1 MKFDNEKIMPRYSFF
16 VILMT
21 LIAIAVIVRA
31 SYIMTVKRDYWEKV
45 SDRVKAD
52 SVKIKPTRGD
62 ILSCDGE
69 LLASSLPEF
78 MLFVDFDA
86 MKNSK
91 ADTLWEE
98 KEDSICQGL
107 NHIFPERSAEEFR
120 RLLRKGRSE
129 NSKRCKLWNRRVNYS
144 TYSQVKELPIF
155 RLVSYK
161 GGFYNEEYNARVRPN
176 GSSAARTIGDMFG
189 AIDTARCGIELSF
202 DSLLRGKLGYSHRRK
217 VRNKYLSIVDTP
229 AINGADIITTID
241 VEMQDL
247 AERALL
253 DELRLPQVNGEMG
266 VAILMEVKTGDVKAI
281 VNMTKCADGE
291 YREIM
296 NNAISYTCE
305 PGSVFKPASILL
317 ALDEGKTDTAE
328 IIHTGGG
335 VFEMHSRFMKDHNWA
350 TQGGYG
356 DINVARSLEV
366 SSNIGVS
373 YIIDKNYAARPED
386 YIAGLR
392 RLGIFEDLQLP
403 IVGYKHPRV
412 PTPRRNPKGGVE
424 DKTQL
429 PWMSIG
435 YGTQI
440 APINTLTFYNAIANN
455 GKMVKPRFVK
465 AVVKDGVTIQEFPT
479 EVVKESIV
487 RNPES
492 VKTMQTVLRH
502 VVSQGLGKKAG
513 SKNFPVSGKTG
524 TAQVSRGKSGYKAGG
539 PTGYWLSFAGY
550 FGAPGE
556 DPKYSCIVCI
566 KKWGLPASGGGMSGV
581 VFHNIAE
588 GVMAKDIALEISQA
602 KQADSAPMPYVKPGN
617 ILAADYVLR
626 NLGIKTRA
634 DWNGS
639 YASGNPIWGVC
650 SNEGESVRVKRKPQY
665 GKSLIPDVI
674 GMGAR
679 DAVYMLESRGVKVRI
694 VGRGKVVSQS
704 LHPGQTFKKGAVCVL
719 QLKVTDKD
727 VKKSV

>member
-1 MKFDNEKIMPRYSFF
+1 MKFDHEKIMPRYSFF

-21 LIAIAVIVRA
+21 LIAVSVIVKA
-31 SYIMTVKRDYWEKV
+31 GYIMTVKRDYWAKV
-45 SDRVKAD
+45 ADRVKAD

-62 ILSCDGE
+62 ILSCNGQ

-91 ADTLWEE
+91 ADTLWAE
-98 KEDSICQGL
+98 KEDSICTGL
-107 NHIFPERSAEEFR
+107 HRIFPERSTEEFR
-120 RLLRKGRSE
+120 KLLRKGRQE
-129 NSKRCKLWNRRVNYS
+129 NSKRCKIWNRRVNYS

-155 RLVSYK
+155 RMVSYK

-189 AIDTARCGIELSF
+189 AIDTARCGIELSY

-281 VNMTKCADGE
+281 VNMMKCADGE

-317 ALDEGKTDTAE
+317 ALDEGKTDTSE
-328 IIHTGGG
+328 VIHTGGG
-335 VFEMHSRFMKDHNWA
+335 VVEMHSRFMKDHNWA

-373 YIIDKNYAARPED
+373 SIIDKNYAARPED

-392 RLGIFEDLQLP
+392 RIGILEDLQLP
-403 IVGYKHPRV
+403 LIGYKHPRV
-412 PTPRRNPKGGVE
+412 PTPKRNPKGGVE

-465 AVVKDGVTIQEFPT
+465 AVVKDGVVIQDFPT
-479 EVVKESIV
+479 EVIKESIT

-492 VKTMQTVLRH
+492 IKTMQTVLRH

-524 TAQVSRGKSGYKAGG
+524 TAQKIRRE
-539 PTGYWLSFAGY
+539 TAGY
-550 FGAPGE
+550 LEGRYIASFCGFAPVE
-556 DPKYSCIVCI
+556 DPIFTVLVMIDDPRGGDFYGGQIAAPVASRIFTQLLRYAHVEPSSNTFAETTGGTEKGRSDDEEKRMEAAATPPEGKAVVPDFT
-566 KKWGLPASGGGMSGV
+566 GLSLREAARL
-581 VFHNIAE
+581 AE
-588 GVMAKDIALEISQA
+588 LRGLTFESE
-602 KQADSAPMPYVKPGN
+602 GTG
-617 ILAADYVLR
+617 AA
-626 NLGIKTRA
+626 
-634 DWNGS
+634 
-639 YASGNPIWGVC
+639 
-650 SNEGESVRVKRKPQY
+650 
-665 GKSLIPDVI
+665 
-674 GMGAR
+674 
-679 DAVYMLESRGVKVRI
+679 
-694 VGRGKVVSQS
+694 VSQS
-704 LHPGQTFKKGAVCVL
+704 LSVNDIVDQGERVKVYFHPT
-719 QLKVTDKD
+719 
-727 VKKSV
+727 

>member
-1 MKFDNEKIMPRYSFF
+1 MKFDHEKIMPRYSFF

-21 LIAIAVIVRA
+21 LIAVSVIVKA
-31 SYIMTVKRDYWEKV
+31 GYIMTVKRDYWAKV
-45 SDRVKAD
+45 ADRVKAD

-62 ILSCDGE
+62 ILSCNGQ

-91 ADTLWEE
+91 ADTLWTE
-98 KEDSICQGL
+98 KEDSICTGL
-107 NHIFPERSAEEFR
+107 HRIFPERSTEEFR
-120 RLLRKGRSE
+120 KLLRKGRQE
-129 NSKRCKLWNRRVNYS
+129 NSKRCKIWNRRVNYS

-155 RLVSYK
+155 RMVSYK

-189 AIDTARCGIELSF
+189 AIDTARCGIELSY

-281 VNMTKCADGE
+281 VNMMKCADGE

-317 ALDEGKTDTAE
+317 ALDEGKTDTSE
-328 IIHTGGG
+328 VIHTGGG
-335 VFEMHSRFMKDHNWA
+335 VVEMHSRFMKDHNWA

-373 YIIDKNYAARPED
+373 SIIDKNYAARPED

-392 RLGIFEDLQLP
+392 RIGILEDLQLP
-403 IVGYKHPRV
+403 LIGYKHPRV
-412 PTPRRNPKGGVE
+412 PTPKRNPKGGVE

-465 AVVKDGVTIQEFPT
+465 AVVKDGVVIQDFPT
-479 EVVKESIV
+479 EVIKESIT

-492 VKTMQTVLRH
+492 IKTMQTVLRH

-524 TAQVSRGKSGYKAGG
+524 TAQVSQGKGGYKAGG

-556 DPKYSCIVCI
+556 DAKYSCIVCI

-588 GVMAKDIALEISQA
+588 GVMAKDLALEITQA
-602 KQADSAPMPYVKPGN
+602 KKDDSDPMPYVKPGN

-650 SNEGESVRVKRKPQY
+650 SNEGGSVRVERKPQH
-665 GKSLIPDVI
+665 GKAQIPDVR

-679 DAVYMLESRGVKVRI
+679 DAVYMLESRGVKVRLS
-694 VGRGKVVSQS
+694 GRGKVVSQS
-704 LHPGQTFKKGAVCVL
+704 LAPGHTFKKGTVCVL
-719 QLKVTDKD
+719 HLEVTDKEL
-727 VKKSV
+727 KKIV